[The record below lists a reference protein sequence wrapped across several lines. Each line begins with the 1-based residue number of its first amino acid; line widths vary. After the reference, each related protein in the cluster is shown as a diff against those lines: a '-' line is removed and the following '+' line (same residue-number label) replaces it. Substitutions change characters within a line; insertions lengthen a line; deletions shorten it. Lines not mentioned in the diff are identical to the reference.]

1 MSDDS
6 EPSPSRTPAYTDV
19 AREAIREQMI
29 RDQRVTVL
37 TAAMCQG
44 NKLEPIR
51 NEFPDRFFDTG
62 ICESHAV
69 AFAAGQA
76 KAGAR
81 PIVDIYSTF
90 LQRSFDQIFQEV
102 ALQNLPVVFMVDRA
116 GLVGP
121 DGPTHHGAFD
131 LAYMRIFPNLVV
143 MAPGD
148 AHDLQAMLD
157 FALRHDAPC
166 SIRYPKA
173 TAEMLPGQRPPVE
186 LGKAEIVSWGRDGAI
201 LCCGALL
208 SECLRAVGRLQ
219 KRGLEV
225 GVVNARFV
233 KPLDADVLQR
243 ALREC
248 SFVVTVEEGCL
259 AGGFGSAVLEAAI
272 DAGWDAR
279 RLRRLGLPDRFIEH
293 GGRGELLADV
303 GLDAEGIARTCL
315 ALTGKADML
324 GVRADAGRETT
335 NQPACVSP

>member
-1 MSDDS
+1 M
-6 EPSPSRTPAYTDV
+6 
-19 AREAIREQMI
+19 
-29 RDQRVTVL
+29 
-37 TAAMCQG
+37 
-44 NKLEPIR
+44 
-51 NEFPDRFFDTG
+51 
-62 ICESHAV
+62 
-69 AFAAGQA
+69 
-76 KAGAR
+76 
-81 PIVDIYSTF
+81 
-90 LQRSFDQIFQEV
+90 
-102 ALQNLPVVFMVDRA
+102 FMLDRA

-121 DGPTHHGAFD
+121 DGPTHHGVFD
-131 LAYMRIFPNLVV
+131 LAYLRIFPNLVV

-201 LCCGALL
+201 LCCGTLL
-208 SECLRAVGRLQ
+208 SECLRAAERLRE
-219 KRGLEV
+219 RGLDV

-293 GGRGELLADV
+293 GGRGELLADL

-324 GVRADAGRETT
+324 GLRADAGRETA
-335 NQPACVSP
+335 NQPACVPS